1 MRVLKTVL
9 VMSSLVVAAACQRD
23 ARPAELDRQLTWL
36 DSLVAQPATPTAT
49 ASALELGM
57 HPTLVV
63 AQAAPAVEEAAPKAA
78 ATERRTS
85 SPRRSSSARRSSG
98 GSSAGSSSGTYRRE
112 PRVVEVKHTRRDA
125 VIGAGAGAVIGAVA
139 GGPRHRV
146 RGAIIGAAVG
156 GVAGAVIGNNVDKTR
171 RIEP

>member
-9 VMSSLVVAAACQRD
+9 VMSSLVVAAGCQRE
-23 ARPAELDRQLTWL
+23 AKPAELDRQLTWL
-36 DSLVAQPATPTAT
+36 DSLITQPATQPAT

-63 AQAAPAVEEAAPKAA
+63 AHPAPAVEEPKPA
-78 ATERRTS
+78 ATERS
-85 SPRRSSSARRSSG
+85 SSTPRRSSSARRSSG
-98 GSSAGSSSGTYRRE
+98 GSSAGSSSGTYRRQ
-112 PRVVEVKHTRRDA
+112 PRVVEVKHTKRDA
-125 VIGAGAGAVIGAVA
+125 AIGAAGGAVIGAVA

-156 GVAGAVIGNNVDKTR
+156 GIAGAVIGNNVDKSR
-171 RIEP
+171 RIEY